1 MGAGGNSSVGGRYT
15 RFHWGTQQGGIQVD
29 ALSTSF
35 EIQTQGIDCHF
46 LSFALHNKSDIVL
59 YRPNYSDAFYL
70 PLIVLVVFCLLKNI
84 PGDSLSIPLP

>member
-46 LSFALHNKSDIVL
+46 LSFALITSRTLFFID
-59 YRPNYSDAFYL
+59 
-70 PLIVLVVFCLLKNI
+70 LITVMLSTCL
-84 PGDSLSIPLP
+84 

>member
-35 EIQTQGIDCHF
+35 EIQTQGIDCYF
-46 LSFALHNKSDIVL
+46 LSFALHIKWDIVL

-70 PLIVLVVFCLLKNI
+70 PLIILVVFLTAEKH
-84 PGDSLSIPLP
+84 SW